1 MVTSEEV
8 ALSGITIGIDLPWEF
23 KEHCVAKMNTSHH
36 IMIGGNKYPKSTL
49 IVNSN
54 IFNIYTSG
62 PDLAGDGRYQHAC
75 AHIKHKNGSNY
86 VIAVGGYLI
95 NEPDNNVAL
104 QTTEIL
110 DVDNKGSW
118 VTGKGYMY
126 IV

>member
-86 VIAVGGYLI
+86 VIAAGGHDSSSATL
-95 NEPDNNVAL
+95 
-104 QTTEIL
+104 TTSEIL
-110 DVDNKGSW
+110 NADNAENAPWSP
-118 VTGKGYMY
+118 GK
-126 IV
+126 

>member
-8 ALSGITIGIDLPWEF
+8 ALNGITIGIDLPWEF

-54 IFNIYTSG
+54 YEMTSG

-86 VIAVGGYLI
+86 VIAVGGYLM
-95 NEPDNNVAL
+95 NVPISPIAL
-104 QTTEIL
+104 RTSEIL
-110 DVDNKGSW
+110 DVDKKDKPISW
-118 VTGKGYMY
+118 SKGKG
-126 IV
+126 